1 MAEQSWKNA
10 IIAVLTD
17 ANGPLHYREI
27 TEKILTG
34 GLKTTNG
41 ATPDATVGA
50 EINLSIK
57 RDGITSPFIKVG
69 KGTFAL
75 RHQDTLP
82 EIVPLRR
89 QATQPDIEITPDG
102 ADEVIRAFGMYWQR
116 DLVVWRRQPKLFGRQ
131 QVGVKGVDFN
141 EQSGIYVL
149 YDHHTAIYV
158 GRAID
163 RPVGQRLFEHTL
175 DRVSGRWNRF
185 SWFGLYGVSD
195 TGKLNKGKITPTFA
209 TLVTALEA
217 ILIETLEPPQ
227 NRRRGDDFMAVEYI
241 QDIDP
246 ELKEQELQRTIRSI
260 EDKLRQT
267 P

>member
-1 MAEQSWKNA
+1 MAEQSWKSA

-17 ANGPLHYREI
+17 AKEPLHYREI
-27 TEKILTG
+27 TERILTR
-34 GLKTTNG
+34 GLKTTDG

-50 EINLSIK
+50 QITASIK
-57 RDGITSPFIKVG
+57 HDGIASPFIKVG

-75 RHQDTLP
+75 R
-82 EIVPLRR
+82 E
-89 QATQPDIEITPDG
+89 QAAQPHIEATPDG

-116 DLVVWRRQPKLFGRQ
+116 ELVVWRRQPKLFGRQ
-131 QVGVKGVDFN
+131 QVGAKGVDFTG
-141 EQSGIYVL
+141 QLGIYVL
-149 YDHHTAIYV
+149 YDHRTAIYV

-163 RPVGQRLFEHTL
+163 RPLGQRLFEHTL

-195 TGKLNKGKITPTFA
+195 TGKLNEGKITPTFA

-260 EDKLRQT
+260 EDKLRQA